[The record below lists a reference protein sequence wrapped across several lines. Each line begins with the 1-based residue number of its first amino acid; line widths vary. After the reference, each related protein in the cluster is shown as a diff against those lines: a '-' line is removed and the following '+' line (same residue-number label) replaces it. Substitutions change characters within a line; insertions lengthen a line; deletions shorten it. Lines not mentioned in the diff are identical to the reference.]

1 MDWRLLVGKAAFGFM
16 VIGAWS
22 IGLLNTDIV
31 VAVLLGLISID
42 DLAEGIHLKRL
53 SR

>member
-1 MDWRLLVGKAAFGFM
+1 MDWRLLVGKAVFGFL
-16 VIGAWS
+16 VVGAW
-22 IGLLNTDIV
+22 ILGLLSTDTV

-42 DLAEGIHLKRL
+42 DLAQGIHLRRL